1 MADKREVKL
10 QDIVADK
17 QGDAG
22 KTDKYNVASDFIDS
36 ATVAGI
42 VAPIPE
48 LPTIILLGTGLAVLT
63 GYLIL
68 RKPHRLRKG
77 NTSSL

>member
-1 MADKREVKL
+1 MADK
-10 QDIVADK
+10 QS
-17 QGDAG
+17 DAG

-42 VAPIPE
+42 VAPVPE
-48 LPTIILLGTGLAVLT
+48 LPTIILLGTGLVALA

-68 RKPHRLRKG
+68 RKSRRLKKG
-77 NTSSL
+77 NSLAL